1 MTILFCFR
9 TNRYIFHP
17 NTGSLSK
24 LLLLLRQVKQGNEEK
39 VQMKLCQEISLQS
52 SKVAEDLTC
61 SRHYMTVTP
70 SSIYFDPRFLVFEF
84 TYSIMLRRGQVIL
97 VNKFMSALRQ
107 NTSMCH
113 QMIMGAGKTTVV
125 APLLALMLADGKSLV
140 TQVVPHALLEFSR
153 GVMREKFSAVV
164 RKAIFTF
171 SFDRSS
177 AITKDL
183 YMKLVKA
190 KDSRAIICAT
200 PTSVKSLMLKLIEM
214 LRQLEAAKSAA
225 KRTRPS
231 FFSLSKAARRAKD
244 SQIIKELKVNPEDVY
259 YCVEILKLF
268 KAGVLLLDEVD
279 LLLHPLK
286 SELNWPIGNREMID
300 FTKSKLGMGLR
311 WQIQWHLLDA
321 IFYATDKKMTV
332 GFRDSREAI
341 IILDQITAA
350 INRGISKKMIQKTPH
365 LVLLERKFYHDELK
379 QLMARWM
386 LLYLRSKRLPTV
398 DDRHLISYL
407 VNGPTKD
414 RQAAQACSVAL
425 SDDFMRMIN
434 LGHDLLRTLIPHV
447 LSKINRVT
455 FGLLSKTELKQFM
468 ENDPNI
474 SLTRQLA
481 AVPFVGKD
489 VPSQASQFAHPD
501 IVIGLSLLAYRYEG
515 LRMSDFMNVLE
526 ELREQLESEVG
537 PIHKRPSYMRW
548 VYWVE
553 EAGAKVRGLKED
565 PKKESSKD
573 TESSEPIEI
582 QEVSTEE
589 FLSKPFIAGGR
600 RADEIWPIHLLDLR
614 DEQHMSVTFNLLR
627 KLPQVVEYYLD
638 TFVFPLV
645 LEHHLEKI
653 STSGQDLGGDMM
665 FGRRVGFSGTPS
677 DLLPEELGKCQFDEG
692 VDGQIINYLTSDSI
706 VASRLLSSDWT
717 VTKIL
722 DDIATNNPPFHCLID
737 TGALIT
743 GMSNYEVAKY
753 LLSHGLPAQFD
764 GVVFLDH
771 KDRQMILLR
780 HGMNVVRMNQSGIP
794 THRRFTFYDQ
804 IHTT

>member
-1 MTILFCFR
+1 
-9 TNRYIFHP
+9 
-17 NTGSLSK
+17 
-24 LLLLLRQVKQGNEEK
+24 
-39 VQMKLCQEISLQS
+39 
-52 SKVAEDLTC
+52 
-61 SRHYMTVTP
+61 
-70 SSIYFDPRFLVFEF
+70 
-84 TYSIMLRRGQVIL
+84 
-97 VNKFMSALRQ
+97 
-107 NTSMCH
+107 
-113 QMIMGAGKTTVV
+113 
-125 APLLALMLADGKSLV
+125 
-140 TQVVPHALLEFSR
+140 
-153 GVMREKFSAVV
+153 
-164 RKAIFTF
+164 
-171 SFDRSS
+171 
-177 AITKDL
+177 
-183 YMKLVKA
+183 
-190 KDSRAIICAT
+190 
-200 PTSVKSLMLKLIEM
+200 
-214 LRQLEAAKSAA
+214 
-225 KRTRPS
+225 
-231 FFSLSKAARRAKD
+231 
-244 SQIIKELKVNPEDVY
+244 
-259 YCVEILKLF
+259 
-268 KAGVLLLDEVD
+268 
-279 LLLHPLK
+279 
-286 SELNWPIGNREMID
+286 
-300 FTKSKLGMGLR
+300 
-311 WQIQWHLLDA
+311 
-321 IFYATDKKMTV
+321 
-332 GFRDSREAI
+332 
-341 IILDQITAA
+341 
-350 INRGISKKMIQKTPH
+350 
-365 LVLLERKFYHDELK
+365 
-379 QLMARWM
+379 M

-398 DDRHLISYL
+398 DDRHLLSYL

-434 LGHDLLRTLIPHV
+434 IGHDLLRTLIPHV

-481 AVPFVGKD
+481 AIPFVGKD

-501 IVIGLSLLAYRYEG
+501 IVIGLSILAYRYEG
-515 LRMSDFMNVLE
+515 LRMTDFMNVLE

-537 PIHKRPSYMRW
+537 PIHKRPSYQRW
-548 VYWVE
+548 VFWVE

-565 PKKESSKD
+565 PKADSSKD
-573 TESSEPIEI
+573 TESGESTES
-582 QEVSTEE
+582 QEVSTDE

-600 RADEIWPIHLLDLR
+600 RADEIWPIHLLDFR
-614 DEQHMSVTFNLLR
+614 DEQHMSVTYNLLK

-706 VASRLLSSDWT
+706 VASRLLKSDWS
-717 VTKIL
+717 VNKIL
-722 DDIATNNPPFHCLID
+722 EDIATNNPPFHCLID

-753 LLSHGLPAQFD
+753 LLTHGLPTQYD

-780 HGMNVVRMNQSGIP
+780 SGMNVVRLNQSGIP

>member
-1 MTILFCFR
+1 MSFKRLA
-9 TNRYIFHP
+9 
-17 NTGSLSK
+17 K
-24 LLLLLRQVKQGNEEK
+24 LLILLRQVKQDSDMK
-39 VQMKLCQEISLQS
+39 AQTKLCQEIALQS

-84 TYSIMLRRGQVIL
+84 TYSIMLRKGQVIL
-97 VNKFMSALRQ
+97 VNKFISALRQ

-177 AITKDL
+177 AITKEL

-190 KDSRAIICAT
+190 RDSRAIMCAT
-200 PTSVKSLMLKLIEM
+200 PTSVKSLMLKLVEM
-214 LRQLEAAKSAA
+214 LRQLEASKAE
-225 KRTRPS
+225 KRIKPS
-231 FFSLSKAARRAKD
+231 FFSLSKAARRAKE
-244 SQIIKELKVNPEDVY
+244 SQVIKELKVNPEDVF

-268 KAGVLLLDEVD
+268 KSGVLLLDEVD

-300 FTKSKLGMGLR
+300 FTKSKIGMGLR

-321 IFYATDKKMTV
+321 IFYTSEKKMTV
-332 GFRDSREAI
+332 GFRDSREAMV
-341 IILDQITAA
+341 ILDQITAA
-350 INRGISKKMIQKTPH
+350 INRGIQMKMVQKTPH
-365 LVLLERKFYHDELK
+365 LVVLEKKFYHEELK
-379 QLMARWM
+379 QLMARWL

-398 DDRHLISYL
+398 DDRLLISYL
-407 VNGPTKD
+407 VNGPNKD

-425 SDDFMRMIN
+425 SDDYMRMIN
-434 LGHDLLRTLIPHV
+434 LGHDLLRTLLPHV

-455 FGLLSKTELKQFM
+455 FGLLSKTELKQFT
-468 ENDPNI
+468 ESDPNI

-501 IVIGLSLLAYRYEG
+501 IVIGLSILAYRYEG

-526 ELREQLESEVG
+526 ELREQLDSEIG
-537 PIHKRPSYMRW
+537 PIHKRPSYLRW
-548 VYWVE
+548 VFWVE

-565 PKKESSKD
+565 TKKESAK
-573 TESSEPIEI
+573 EVEEPTEI
-582 QEVSTEE
+582 QEVSTDE
-589 FLSKPFIAGGR
+589 FLSKPFVAGGR

-614 DEQHMSVTFNLLR
+614 DEQHMSVTYNLLR
-627 KLPQVVEYYLD
+627 KLPQIIEYYLD
-638 TFVFPLV
+638 TYVLPLV

-692 VDGQIINYLTSDSI
+692 VDGQIINYLTSNSI
-706 VASRLLSSDWT
+706 VSSRLLGADWS
-717 VTKIL
+717 VNRIL
-722 DDIATNNPPFHCLID
+722 EDIACSNPPFHCLID

-753 LLSHGLPAQFD
+753 LLTHGLPTQYD

-780 HGMNVVRMNQSGIP
+780 HGMNVVRLNQSGIP
-794 THRRFTFYDQ
+794 THRRFSFYDQ